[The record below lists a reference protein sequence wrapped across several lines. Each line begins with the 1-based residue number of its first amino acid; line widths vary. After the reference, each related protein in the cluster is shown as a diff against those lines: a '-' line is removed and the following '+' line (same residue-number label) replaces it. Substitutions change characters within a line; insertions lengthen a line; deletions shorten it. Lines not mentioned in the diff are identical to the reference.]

1 MKRESLQKESE
12 FFFLSFAVQRG
23 FLEKTGPR
31 KKTGKKNRHFFTPRK
46 KKLFSSYRGRAVDEH
61 ARDLH
66 LAVGVEGDQADV
78 GVGERLGRRLDLLED
93 LRRVG
98 AAEHG
103 QLVHRPVAVVL
114 VADRV
119 ADADGVGV
127 GDVGLAGVGELERR
141 DPAVAGDVVDLL
153 GDVGVRERGQVGE
166 GLEEPERLVGGR
178 SRRRR
183 TRIGGE
189 EIEEREGRGERGER
203 RERER
208 EKESEEERRRRRE
221 GGD

>member
-1 MKRESLQKESE
+1 MLLLLAGVFPHSLLPLKTTLLNSKNY
-12 FFFLSFAVQRG
+12 LRSSLDRAGLRG
-23 FLEKTGPR
+23 LDVVRLG
-31 KKTGKKNRHFFTPRK
+31 
-46 KKLFSSYRGRAVDEH
+46 AVDEH
-61 ARDLH
+61 ARDLD

-78 GVGERLGRRLDLLED
+78 GLGEGLGRRLDLLED

-114 VADRV
+114 VAGGGLHADRV
-119 ADADGVGV
+119 LV
-127 GDVGLAGVGELERR
+127 GDVGVLRVGELERR